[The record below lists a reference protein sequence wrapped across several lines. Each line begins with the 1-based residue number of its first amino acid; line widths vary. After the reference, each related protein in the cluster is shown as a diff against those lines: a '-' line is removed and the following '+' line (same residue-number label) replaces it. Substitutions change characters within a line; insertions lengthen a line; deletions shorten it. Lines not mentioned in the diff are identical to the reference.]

1 MPYLNKPK
9 PIKKVNF
16 KARDRIDIYSKQ
28 QWRNLRKAQ
37 LMKQPLC
44 ELCLARGKTTL
55 AIDVHHKDSYLN
67 YNGQKRYAVAYDPD
81 NLVSLCKQC
90 HQFLHRHGTTHGL
103 NLEYEAKELDKYE
116 KQLKKKEL

>member
-9 PIKKVNF
+9 PVKQNSF
-16 KARDRIDIYSKQ
+16 KARDRIEVYNKQ
-28 QWRNLRKAQ
+28 RWRNLRQAQ

-44 ELCLARGKTTL
+44 ELCQARNITALATE
-55 AIDVHHKDSYLN
+55 VHHKDSFLN
-67 YNGQKRYAVAYDPD
+67 YNGQKRYSVAYDPE

-90 HQFLHRHGTTHGL
+90 HAFLHRNGTTHGL

-116 KQLKKKEL
+116 EQKKNKK

>member
-9 PIKKVNF
+9 PVQNKSH
-16 KARDRIDIYSKQ
+16 KARDRIDVYNKQ
-28 QWRNLRKAQ
+28 MWRNLRKAQ

-55 AIDVHHKDSYLN
+55 AIDVHHKDSFLN
-67 YNGQKRYAVAYDPD
+67 YNGQKRYQMAYDPE

-90 HQFLHRHGTTHGL
+90 HRFLHRNGTTYGL
-103 NLEYEAKELDKYE
+103 D
-116 KQLKKKEL
+116 LKKEAEELNKLENKK